1 MANTDD
7 RKSQRESK
15 DRNEKVYDALII
27 LGQLAPIC
35 EELAELVDLGLD
47 PEDLPRARDVADH
60 ALDLCEKAKK
70 AVKVGQ
76 DLLKF
81 GNLTWA
87 VGTRMEKIVATVT
100 KHKTGEKPSAYG
112 EGSYTWAVTELKVVS
127 FTDTTGKY
135 HVLANDD
142 VRYIQSWGLIEK
154 PSTHRDSVL
163 VKDESIPVAKGDVIT
178 FKDITFKGLLPRGE
192 YGRKHDMHDLDRWT
206 ASRITKDHVT
216 NWKSKSS
223 KSKSK
228 SKS

>member
-15 DRNEKVYDALII
+15 DRTEKIYDALII

-47 PEDLPRARDVADH
+47 PEDLPRARDVADR

-76 DLLKF
+76 DILVF
-81 GNLTWA
+81 ANQTWA
-87 VGTRMEKIVATVT
+87 VGTRVDKIVATVVR
-100 KHKTGEKPSAYG
+100 HKTGEKPSAYG
-112 EGSYTWAVTELKVVS
+112 EGSYTWAVTELKVTA

-135 HVLANDD
+135 HVLADD
-142 VRYIQSWGLIEK
+142 DARYVQVWGLIEK
-154 PSTHRDSVL
+154 PSTHRDAPL
-163 VKDESIPVAKGDVIT
+163 PENIPVAKGDVIT
-178 FKDITFKGLLPRGE
+178 FKDVTFKGLLPRGE
-192 YGRKHDMHDLDRWT
+192 YGRKHDLHDLDKWSALRV
-206 ASRITKDHVT
+206 TKQHVT

-223 KSKSK
+223 KHKS
-228 SKS
+228 